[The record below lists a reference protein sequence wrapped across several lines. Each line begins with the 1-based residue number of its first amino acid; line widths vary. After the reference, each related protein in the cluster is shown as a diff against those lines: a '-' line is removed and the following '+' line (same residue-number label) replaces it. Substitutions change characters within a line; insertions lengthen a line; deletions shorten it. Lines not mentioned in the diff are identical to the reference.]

1 MNLENNQRVECS
13 FFESAFKTQHPMPIL
28 LEDYFN
34 QVKNGTCRVQV
45 ERMRS
50 LEAAGDSEKARIA
63 KKYLPLVVAGGVM
76 ENGRKREHMV
86 RYSQC
91 VTVDLDHVPSQPA
104 ALLRQAQALDY
115 VKAGHISPSG
125 TGLKLFVMVDS
136 DLAHHEVA
144 LALVSRM
151 VEHDLPG
158 VKADPSGKDPN
169 RGCFMS
175 YDPDAFY
182 KDVSRVVGIPL
193 ASAQDMPA
201 PTGAS
206 ALSNYIDKFE
216 QGNPFAGG
224 VRHSF
229 LVKLAS
235 ALNSAGFAEMEVAAE
250 CLRRYTEPGFTDKE
264 IGGIVSDIYRR
275 YSASHGSKNWSPQQP
290 EKTGVRPTNPTCPTP
305 FPGDT
310 PFEEESP
317 LGNDIELEDAHL
329 PHFDRG
335 LTEHLPR
342 VLADAVR
349 PAADATQF
357 DLLLIGSISV
367 CSTLVPGV
375 TGNLKHEWCAPPL
388 YTLLIGPSGSG
399 KGCITPL
406 AKMAE
411 PWQKYVFDNS
421 HHKVEEY
428 KKQKEAYELYKMQ
441 ERQGKK
447 KTTPGTPPEEPTPVY
462 QKELHLGG
470 YTSTAR
476 MIEQLEI
483 NYPYASLLFESEL
496 ESVNNTLGQDF
507 GSYGYILNQAFHHE
521 TITSSS
527 KSSGTHI
534 VRRPLL
540 GFLATGTPSMFSQL
554 LPSTESGLFS
564 RLMTYRIHGFAGYQP
579 LSSSDSNFR
588 SAFYYDDLGQR
599 MLDIAIHLDGSPTF
613 VSFSD
618 KQRKRLDRY
627 FEREYYNVRVF
638 GNDDVTSVV
647 LRHRLII
654 FRIAMVLTALRKGEK
669 RDMELNW
676 EISDRDFE
684 TAFHIGTTAM
694 KHSLVV
700 STSMKHGNQ
709 NQHYKM
715 VTAQLD
721 VFADMPDEF
730 TTQQVVQEASVRG
743 ISRSCIY
750 RMLKSANSY
759 KLVISERRGCY
770 QKTDKGKNVR
780 NSEKG
785 VG

>member
-28 LEDYFN
+28 LEDYFD

-275 YSASHGSKNWSPQQP
+275 YSASHGSKKQP
-290 EKTGVRPTNPTCPTP
+290 AGQGGNAAGRLTCLTNLTP
-305 FPGDT
+305 VPEGT
-310 PFEEESP
+310 PSEEDSP

-329 PHFDRG
+329 PHFGRD
-335 LTEHLPR
+335 LTERLPSL
-342 VLADAVR
+342 LADALK
-349 PAADATQF
+349 PASDDTEF
-357 DLLLIGSISV
+357 DLMLLAALTI
-367 CSTLVPGV
+367 CSTLLPGV
-375 TGNLKHEWCAPPL
+375 TGNLKNESYAPPF

-399 KGCITPL
+399 KGCITALFKL
-406 AKMAE
+406 AI

-421 HHKVEEY
+421 RYEVEENKKKKEAADLQKMQMRY
-428 KKQKEAYELYKMQ
+428 GKKQ
-441 ERQGKK
+441 
-447 KTTPGTPPEEPTPVY
+447 TPAGPPLEDPDTVL
-462 QKELHLGG
+462 QKQLHMGG

-476 MIEQLEI
+476 MIEQLEA
-483 NYPYASLLFESEL
+483 NAHYASLLFESEL
-496 ESVNNTLGQDF
+496 ESVNNTLAQDF
-507 GSYGYILNQAFHHE
+507 GCYGYILNQAFHHE
-521 TITSSS
+521 TISGAS
-527 KSSGTHI
+527 KTNGTHI

-540 GFLATGTPSMFSQL
+540 GFLATGTPGMFAQL

-564 RLMTYRIHGFAGYQP
+564 RLLIYRITGHAAYRP
-579 LSSSDSNFR
+579 LLSSDSTFN
-588 SAFYYDDLGQR
+588 SAFYYDGLGLR
-599 MLDIAIHLDGSPTF
+599 MLDIAIHLDSSATF

-654 FRIAMVLTALRKGEK
+654 FRIAMVLTALRKGES
-669 RDMELNW
+669 RSTDRNW
-676 EISDRDFE
+676 EISDTDFDI
-684 TAFHIGTTAM
+684 AFHIGTITLR
-694 KHSLVV
+694 HSMLI
-700 STSMKHGNQ
+700 STSMKHGDQ
-709 NQHYKM
+709 NQHYKL

-721 VFADMPDEF
+721 VFSDMPDEF
-730 TTQQVVQEASVRG
+730 TSQQIVEEAGVRG
-743 ISRSCIY
+743 ISRPSIY
-750 RMLKSANSY
+750 RMLKKAQSY
-759 KLVISERRGCY
+759 NLVTSLRKGYYR
-770 QKTDKGKNVR
+770 KTDQGKNVK
-780 NSEKG
+780 NSKTA
-785 VG
+785 